1 MAMRVTTGVAE
12 ASPRKVLQ
20 KRNTRRLLTK
30 SMSRFI
36 ETIRLEEGV
45 TSNLGYHEERM
56 NRSVAEVLQANLK
69 FDLENTLSSLSLPR
83 KGIYKIRLVYDT
95 EIRSMEVTPYNKRE
109 VRQLKIV
116 YDNAISYGFKFENR
130 GELENLFSQ
139 REDCDDIIIIK
150 NYQVTDASYA
160 NLIFLKNNQWF
171 TPKTFLLNG
180 ATRKQLLER
189 KIILEEKIT
198 INDLHR
204 YEKVKLINAMVQFDG
219 PEIDVSQIV

>member
-1 MAMRVTTGVAE
+1 
-12 ASPRKVLQ
+12 
-20 KRNTRRLLTK
+20 
-30 SMSRFI
+30 MSRFI

-56 NRSVAEVLQANLK
+56 NRSVAEVLQVNLK

-95 EIRSMEVTPYNKRE
+95 EIRSMEVTPYNKRK

-160 NLIFLKNNQWF
+160 NLIFLKDNRWF

-180 ATRKQLLER
+180 TTRKRLLER
-189 KIILEEKIT
+189 KIIIEEKIT
-198 INDLHR
+198 INDLQR
-204 YEKVKLINAMVQFDG
+204 YEKVKLINDMLQVDG
-219 PEIDVSQIV
+219 HEIDVSQIVG